1 MLAVNGAAPRISSG
15 AHVRWPLLGAAER
28 EAVLRVIERGVLSGP
43 HAPEVRALE
52 REFAQYLGVK
62 HCLAT
67 NSGTAAL
74 HVAVAAAQLGP
85 GDEVL
90 MPAFTFVATPL
101 SVLHHNAIPVFV
113 DIEPKTLG
121 IDPVRVERAITPR
134 TKAIMP
140 VHIHGTPCDLDALG
154 AIAKKHGLVLIED
167 AAQAHGSTHAGRKV
181 GTFGDSGCFSL
192 QSSKTLACGEGGLF
206 VTNDDA
212 TFERANRTRM
222 FGENMNP
229 ADEQSYR
236 LDRPLDGNRAYDSTD
251 MGWMYRITE
260 LSAAVGRS
268 QLQRLDGLVANAQA
282 NAAYLNG
289 RLSQLPGVT
298 PPQLLPGDT
307 SCFHKYRVRLD
318 ATKLGIDE
326 EPKVVRDA
334 VLRAL
339 KAEGVDAVL
348 WQTMPVP
355 AQGLFLQKV
364 GYGKGVPWSLGEPV
378 DYDLAQFPET
388 NRLLASSVLLF
399 SQSYPLVAQPMSL
412 CVAYA
417 DAFEAV
423 WRSLGDI
430 LALLKKQAGPA
441 VTP

>member
-1 MLAVNGAAPRISSG
+1 MLAVNGGTPRVSSG
-15 AHVRWPLLGAAER
+15 AHVRWPVLGAAER

-74 HVAVAAAQLGP
+74 HVAVAAAGVGP

-90 MPAFTFVATPL
+90 MPAFSFVATAL

-113 DIEPKTLG
+113 DVEPKTLG
-121 IDPVRVERAITPR
+121 LNPALVERAITAR
-134 TKAIMP
+134 TKAIIP
-140 VHIHGTPCDLDALG
+140 VHIHGTPCDLDALT
-154 AIAKKHGLVLIED
+154 AIATRHNLVMIED

-181 GTFGDSGCFSL
+181 GSFGASGCFSL

-206 VTNDDA
+206 VTNDDQM
-212 TFERANRTRM
+212 FERANRTRM
-222 FGENMNP
+222 FGEDLQP
-229 ADEQSYR
+229 GDAQSYR
-236 LDRPLDGNRAYDSTD
+236 LDRPLDGNRAYDSTS

-260 LSAAVGRS
+260 LSAAVARS
-268 QLQRLDGLVANAQA
+268 QLQWLDARVANAQA
-282 NAAYLNG
+282 NAAYLNA

-298 PPQLLPGDT
+298 APQLSPGDT

-326 EPKVVRDA
+326 APQVVRDA
-334 VLRAL
+334 VLIAL

-355 AQGLFLQKV
+355 AQKLFRDQV
-364 GYGKGVPWSLGEPV
+364 GYGKGIPWALGAPV
-378 DYDLAQFPET
+378 SYALDQYPET
-388 NRLLASSVLLF
+388 TALLASSVVLF
-399 SQSYPLVAQPMSL
+399 SQSYPLVAQSMAL
-412 CVAYA
+412 CEAYA
-417 DAFEAV
+417 DAFETV
-423 WRSLGDI
+423 WRSLGDV
-430 LALLKKQAGPA
+430 LALAKKSGSAIAG
-441 VTP
+441 

>member
-1 MLAVNGAAPRISSG
+1 M
-15 AHVRWPLLGAAER
+15 
-28 EAVLRVIERGVLSGP
+28 LRVLERGVLSGP
-43 HAPEVRALE
+43 HAPEVRGLE

-121 IDPVRVERAITPR
+121 LNPALVEQAITPR

-140 VHIHGTPCDLDALG
+140 VHIHGTPCDLDALQ
-154 AIAKKHGLVLIED
+154 AIAKKHNLVLIED

-181 GTFGDSGCFSL
+181 GTFGASGCFSL

-212 TFERANRTRM
+212 MYERANRTRM
-222 FGENMNP
+222 FGENMSP
-229 ADEQSYR
+229 ADEKGYR
-236 LDRPLDGNRAYDSTD
+236 LDRPLDGNRAYDSTS

-260 LSAAVGRS
+260 LSATVGRS
-268 QLQRLDGLVANAQA
+268 QLQQLDARVANAQA

-298 PPQLLPGDT
+298 PPQLIAGDT
-307 SCFHKYRVRLD
+307 SGFHKYRVRLD

-326 EPKVVRDA
+326 DPVKVRDA
-334 VLRAL
+334 VLFAL
-339 KAEGVDAVL
+339 KADGVDAVL
-348 WQTMPVP
+348 WQSMPVP
-355 AQGLFLQKV
+355 AQQLFRDKV
-364 GYGKGVPWSLGEPV
+364 GYGQGVPWSLGAKV
-378 DYDLAQFPET
+378 SYDLAQYPET
-388 NRLLASSVLLF
+388 IRLLNCSVLLF
-399 SQSYPLVAQPMSL
+399 SQSCPIVAQPLSM
-412 CVAYA
+412 CEAYA

-423 WRSLGDI
+423 WRSLGDV
-430 LALLKKQAGPA
+430 LQLVKKAR
-441 VTP
+441 